1 MKRKIALA
9 LVLVLVCLS
18 FAGCTLEKQRQSHLK
33 FDENG
38 NIPYNDNIYILLED
52 NSALLDPALNE
63 EEIFYLTEPD
73 VPLLLQKKY
82 GMYAYVSMDERFIYS
97 AGLYYCRSDIYE
109 KVAAELKNPEMENFC
124 YDLSYY
130 GIYEAFLISQEDAK
144 WLRELVQQIEPEQSD
159 IWYSAGPE
167 VIAKLYSCNADM
179 FLREYAYT
187 VYRVGLS
194 YCLRSVDAKK
204 GIELVYQI
212 PAVDTP
218 RFAAIF
224 ENSLVDYKAY

>member
-1 MKRKIALA
+1 MKRIIALILA
-9 LVLVLVCLS
+9 LLLLCLS

-33 FDENG
+33 FDGNG

-52 NSALLDPALNE
+52 NSTLLDPALNE
-63 EEIFYLTEPD
+63 EKIFYLTEPD
-73 VPLLLQKKY
+73 VPLLLQKEY

-109 KVAAELKNPEMENFC
+109 KVAAELKNPEMENLC
-124 YDLSYY
+124 YDLY

-144 WLRELVQQIEPEQSD
+144 WLRELVQQIEPEQAD
-159 IWYSAGPE
+159 IWYSAGRE

-204 GIELVYQI
+204 GIELEYQI